1 MSECARKGLANKP
14 VKGDALM
21 FYSLTPDG
29 KEDPLSL
36 HGSCP
41 TTKGCGW
48 HGRLR
53 VRVCIGWGGRALSRH
68 GSCPATEARVRPPPP
83 SPRRAQGKVER
94 DKVVRARGALE
105 APTHSAA
112 QSCRSPDAP

>member
-29 KEDPLSL
+29 KEDPKSL

-41 TTKGCGW
+41 TTKG
-48 HGRLR
+48 
-53 VRVCIGWGGRALSRH
+53 
-68 GSCPATEARVRPPPP
+68 
-83 SPRRAQGKVER
+83 
-94 DKVVRARGALE
+94 
-105 APTHSAA
+105 
-112 QSCRSPDAP
+112 